1 MSKESV
7 AIVVDSTADIN
18 PELVKKY
25 NIHVIP
31 QILNWEGESLK
42 DKIDITADAF
52 YKRLAQTK
60 ATPTTSQP
68 SAGEFYEFFSKVA
81 ETADSI
87 VAVLLS
93 DQLSGTLASARAA
106 VDMMGDYPI
115 ELVDSRFISMGLGF
129 MAIKAAQA
137 AQSGASM
144 AEVAAAA
151 GALIPHMN
159 LVFVADTLEYLH
171 RGGRIGGAK
180 RLVGSIL
187 SVKPVLHVD
196 NGRVEPFASIRTKKK
211 AVKHMLQNA
220 VEQMKGKENVHVSIM
235 HASSPKEAD
244 ALYQQ
249 VHEKLNPSE
258 LMISEM
264 SPIIGTH
271 TGPGTIGM
279 IYYAEP

>member
-1 MSKESV
+1 MSKTQV

-52 YKRLAQTK
+52 YERLAQTK

-68 SAGEFYEFFSKVA
+68 SAGEFYEFFSKVSEMA
-81 ETADSI
+81 VSI

-115 ELVDSRFISMGLGF
+115 ELVDSRFTSMGLGF

-137 AQSGASM
+137 AQNGASM

-159 LVFVADTLEYLH
+159 LVFVVDTLEYLH

-220 VEQMKGKENVHVSIM
+220 VEQMKGKENVHVSII
-235 HASSPKEAD
+235 HAASPKEAD

-249 VHEKLNPSE
+249 VYESMNPTE

-271 TGPGTIGM
+271 TGPGTVGM